1 MLSDTSKA
9 SFAGGF
15 WFVFHDGGR
24 TIRAWGSTFSGLE
37 RIYVDNA
44 IVSEGRNLK
53 REGIHQFSIDGVG
66 YSITFR
72 ASSVLKGPLVCRLEK
87 NGLVIKSLSCS
98 YRRNMPMLIAF
109 FVAMVAIVALFD
121 PPIWAFFIAALC
133 CAILCLSI
141 GAHFLIEQD

>member
-1 MLSDTSKA
+1 MLPNTSKA
-9 SFAGGF
+9 SFARGF

-24 TIRAWGSTFSGLE
+24 AIRAWGSAFSGLE
-37 RIYVDNA
+37 RIYLDNA

-72 ASSVLKGPLVCRLEK
+72 TSNVLKGPLVCRLEK

-98 YRRNMPMLIAF
+98 YRRNVPMLIAF
-109 FVAMVAIVALFD
+109 FGAMVAIVVLFD
-121 PPIWAFFIAALC
+121 PPIWAFVTAAVC

-141 GAHFLIEQD
+141 GSHFSIKED